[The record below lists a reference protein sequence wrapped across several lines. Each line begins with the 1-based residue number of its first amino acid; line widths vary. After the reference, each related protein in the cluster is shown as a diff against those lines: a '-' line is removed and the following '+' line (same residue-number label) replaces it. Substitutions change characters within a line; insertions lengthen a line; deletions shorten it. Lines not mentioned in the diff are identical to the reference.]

1 MSPLLVMI
9 LCLAGTAT
17 VPVNAV
23 APQTERPVDPAARA
37 ALQYF
42 ESFQGTDFGAL
53 LRQLRRPAPPAWVRA
68 WVIENLPKAGEHRPT
83 AQERAK
89 LEVLLPVLAFHGR
102 EHDVDFRLITA
113 GGLAF
118 VGFHERTVLLISREA
133 LRLLD
138 TEELIA
144 IGAHE
149 LGHDYL
155 WDEYEDARRQGNAR
169 RLQELELRCDG
180 FAVISMAGL
189 RVNPEQ
195 LVSAATKLTRYNER
209 KFGTAIDPRYVPL
222 DQRVRFIRSIA
233 TLAGTRGGTAPPRS
247 AARSGTALT
256 HRRAGGLR
264 QDFEGCG
271 RRPRFWLPAQQ

>member
-42 ESFQGTDFGAL
+42 ESFRGTDFGAL

-113 GGLAF
+113 GGLGF

-247 AARSGTALT
+247 AARSG
-256 HRRAGGLR
+256 RR
-264 QDFEGCG
+264 
-271 RRPRFWLPAQQ
+271 